1 MSCYVIFYEN
11 GAKMMR
17 PVLTAAEYRNLRNS
31 NYQKRLVAGI
41 RKGDAKQKMRLLQM
55 NYSCMPGNAAAGN
68 AAAGNAAA
76 GNAAAGNAAAGNT
89 AAGNAAAGNAPSGNA
104 TTPSLQKAPLKG
116 CKSPSMSV
124 GMDVDFD
131 PSAPDYEEMMEKAPE
146 MVLSKKDEL
155 GLLMLERSARKG
167 YHLVFRRHF
176 MDGLAEGKIL
186 ENQEINLKWASE
198 LLGVKFDEAAKD
210 ITRVFF
216 STTASE
222 EDLLFLDD
230 ALFEQT
236 APNIENLA
244 ASGSSTNGSS
254 TNGSSTNGSSTNGSS
269 TNGSS
274 ANGSSTNGSSTS
286 GSSTNGSSTNGSS
299 TNGSSA
305 SRSSTNGSSTNGS
318 SASGSSTSGS
328 STSGSSTSGSPA
340 SGSSASGSSTSGSS
354 ASGSSASG
362 SSTNGSST
370 NGSSTNGSSAS
381 GSSANGSST
390 NGSSTS
396 GSSTNGSSASGSSTS
411 GSSTS
416 GSSTNGSSA
425 SGSSTSG
432 SSTSGSSASGSSTN
446 GSSASGSSTSGST
459 TNGSAANG
467 SSTSRSAAGKE
478 NPSNSAEAS
487 QKSADAQQ
495 ASNAQNPADAQQA
508 SNTQQA
514 SNAQNPANA
523 SNISPLYNG
532 IPYSEIISK
541 YWELYNFGKLPTMGD
556 RNVKTFELAVTLR
569 AICNYS
575 LPQLEAVIPRY
586 DNFPEQ
592 EWRTTLES
600 ALKEPRKGM
609 PYRLRQ
615 VLLAIQSDS
624 KIAATGGSRDVPPA
638 MPQKLPKLLK
648 LLSSKVPQ
656 MYKPAVCEAIFPA
669 LAIHLHGVKFR
680 YWDNVDHEPTFMNV
694 LIAPMSVGKG
704 AIKKPIDFI
713 LADIKEADKP
723 NRLRE
728 AEWKRKNPSGKTK
741 AKDPRPNDICIQI
754 LIDNLTDAVF
764 NQRVVDAHENGHR
777 FVYTRVDEVEQLKK
791 VTSRGTV
798 DEVSILIRKA
808 FDNAEHGQERV
819 GADSI
824 TGIAPLRWNFNAS
837 TTIPNAHRFFLK
849 SVNDGT
855 LSRLNLSTI
864 IKPRLED
871 AQENNQASSQQC
883 PDDSLPI
890 FGIYDDKFAQDL
902 KPYLDRLSSASG
914 LIECPQALKLAK
926 ELTRENDKRASLY
939 ESEAYRILSY
949 RANVIAYLKAMVLYV
964 AQGYHWSEDIAEYV
978 RWSEQM
984 DLWCKMRFFG
994 TQLEEEILQEVKQ
1007 INASPQNLLS
1017 TLPDEFTYEQF
1028 LRHRQQQGKCGDGK
1042 NTLRTWKHRGYVVY
1056 DEITKTWH
1064 KK

>member
-55 NYSCMPGNAAAGN
+55 NYSCMPSNAAAGNAAAGN

-89 AAGNAAAGNAPSGNA
+89 AAGNAPTGNA

-236 APNIENLA
+236 APNVENLA
-244 ASGSSTNGSS
+244 ASGN
-254 TNGSSTNGSSTNGSS
+254 
-269 TNGSS
+269 
-274 ANGSSTNGSSTS
+274 
-286 GSSTNGSSTNGSS
+286 
-299 TNGSSA
+299 
-305 SRSSTNGSSTNGS
+305 
-318 SASGSSTSGS
+318 
-328 STSGSSTSGSPA
+328 
-340 SGSSASGSSTSGSS
+340 
-354 ASGSSASG
+354 SASG
-362 SSTNGSST
+362 SSTNGS
-370 NGSSTNGSSAS
+370 A
-381 GSSANGSST
+381 
-390 NGSSTS
+390 
-396 GSSTNGSSASGSSTS
+396 ASGSSTS
-411 GSSTS
+411 RST
-416 GSSTNGSSA
+416 
-425 SGSSTSG
+425 
-432 SSTSGSSASGSSTN
+432 
-446 GSSASGSSTSGST
+446 
-459 TNGSAANG
+459 
-467 SSTSRSAAGKE
+467 AGKE

-495 ASNAQNPADAQQA
+495 ASNAQNPANAQQASTQQASNAQNPANAQQASTQQASNAQNPADAQQA

-514 SNAQNPANA
+514 SNAQNPADA
-523 SNISPLYNG
+523 SNISSLYNG

-764 NQRVVDAHENGHR
+764 NQRVVDAHENGQR

-871 AQENNQASSQQC
+871 AQENNQASSQQS

-949 RANVIAYLKAMVLYV
+949 RANVIAYLKAIVLYV

>member
-55 NYSCMPGNAAAGN
+55 NYSCMPSNAAT
-68 AAAGNAAA
+68 GNAAA

-89 AAGNAAAGNAPSGNA
+89 AAGNAAAGNAPTGNA

-131 PSAPDYEEMMEKAPE
+131 PSAPDYEKMMEKAPE

-244 ASGSSTNGSS
+244 ASGN
-254 TNGSSTNGSSTNGSS
+254 
-269 TNGSS
+269 
-274 ANGSSTNGSSTS
+274 
-286 GSSTNGSSTNGSS
+286 
-299 TNGSSA
+299 
-305 SRSSTNGSSTNGS
+305 
-318 SASGSSTSGS
+318 
-328 STSGSSTSGSPA
+328 
-340 SGSSASGSSTSGSS
+340 
-354 ASGSSASG
+354 SASG
-362 SSTNGSST
+362 SSTNGS
-370 NGSSTNGSSAS
+370 A
-381 GSSANGSST
+381 A
-390 NGSSTS
+390 
-396 GSSTNGSSASGSSTS
+396 
-411 GSSTS
+411 
-416 GSSTNGSSA
+416 
-425 SGSSTSG
+425 
-432 SSTSGSSASGSSTN
+432 
-446 GSSASGSSTSGST
+446 
-459 TNGSAANG
+459 NGSAANG
-467 SSTSRSAAGKE
+467 SSTSGSAAGKE

-495 ASNAQNPADAQQA
+495 ASNAQNPANAQQASNAQNPADAQQA

-514 SNAQNPANA
+514 SNAQNPADA

-669 LAIHLHGVKFR
+669 LAIHLHRVKFR

-871 AQENNQASSQQC
+871 AQENNQASSQQS

>member
-55 NYSCMPGNAAAGN
+55 NYSCMPSNAAAGN

-76 GNAAAGNAAAGNT
+76 GNAAASNAAS
-89 AAGNAAAGNAPSGNA
+89 NAATGNA

-131 PSAPDYEEMMEKAPE
+131 PSAPDYEKMMEKAPE

-244 ASGSSTNGSS
+244 ASRSSTS
-254 TNGSSTNGSSTNGSS
+254 
-269 TNGSS
+269 
-274 ANGSSTNGSSTS
+274 GSSTNGSSTS
-286 GSSTNGSSTNGSS
+286 GSSTNG
-299 TNGSSA
+299 
-305 SRSSTNGSSTNGS
+305 
-318 SASGSSTSGS
+318 
-328 STSGSSTSGSPA
+328 
-340 SGSSASGSSTSGSS
+340 
-354 ASGSSASG
+354 
-362 SSTNGSST
+362 
-370 NGSSTNGSSAS
+370 
-381 GSSANGSST
+381 
-390 NGSSTS
+390 
-396 GSSTNGSSASGSSTS
+396 
-411 GSSTS
+411 
-416 GSSTNGSSA
+416 
-425 SGSSTSG
+425 
-432 SSTSGSSASGSSTN
+432 
-446 GSSASGSSTSGST
+446 
-459 TNGSAANG
+459 
-467 SSTSRSAAGKE
+467 SAAGKE

-487 QKSADAQQ
+487 QKSA
-495 ASNAQNPADAQQA
+495 NAQQA

-764 NQRVVDAHENGHR
+764 NQRVVDAHENGQR

-871 AQENNQASSQQC
+871 AQENNQASSQQS

>member
-1 MSCYVIFYEN
+1 
-11 GAKMMR
+11 MMR

-55 NYSCMPGNAAAGN
+55 NYSCMPGNAATGNTAAGN
-68 AAAGNAAA
+68 TAAGNAAA
-76 GNAAAGNAAAGNT
+76 GNAAAGNAAT
-89 AAGNAAAGNAPSGNA
+89 GNAAAGNAAAGNA

-236 APNIENLA
+236 APNVENLA
-244 ASGSSTNGSS
+244 G
-254 TNGSSTNGSSTNGSS
+254 
-269 TNGSS
+269 
-274 ANGSSTNGSSTS
+274 
-286 GSSTNGSSTNGSS
+286 
-299 TNGSSA
+299 
-305 SRSSTNGSSTNGS
+305 
-318 SASGSSTSGS
+318 SGSSTSGS
-328 STSGSSTSGSPA
+328 STSGSSTSGS
-340 SGSSASGSSTSGSS
+340 
-354 ASGSSASG
+354 
-362 SSTNGSST
+362 STNGSAAS
-370 NGSSTNGSSAS
+370 GSSTNGSSAS
-381 GSSANGSST
+381 GSST
-390 NGSSTS
+390 NGSVTS
-396 GSSTNGSSASGSSTS
+396 GSSTNGSSASGSSTN
-411 GSSTS
+411 GSAANGSATS
-416 GSSTNGSSA
+416 GSSTNGSA
-425 SGSSTSG
+425 TSG
-432 SSTSGSSASGSSTN
+432 SS
-446 GSSASGSSTSGST
+446 
-459 TNGSAANG
+459 
-467 SSTSRSAAGKE
+467 AGKE
-478 NPSNSAEAS
+478 NPSNSAEAP
-487 QKSADAQQ
+487 QKSADVQQASTQQ

-508 SNTQQA
+508 SNTQQTSNTQQA
-514 SNAQNPANA
+514 SNAQNPADA

-764 NQRVVDAHENGHR
+764 NQRVVDAHENGQR

-871 AQENNQASSQQC
+871 AQENSQASSQQS

>member
-55 NYSCMPGNAAAGN
+55 NYSCMPSNAAAGN
-68 AAAGNAAA
+68 TAAGNAAA

-89 AAGNAAAGNAPSGNA
+89 AAGKAPTGNA

-131 PSAPDYEEMMEKAPE
+131 PSAPDYEKMMEKAPE

-236 APNIENLA
+236 APNVDNLA
-244 ASGSSTNGSS
+244 ASGNSASGSSTSGSSTSGNSASGSSTNGSS
-254 TNGSSTNGSSTNGSS
+254 TNGSA
-269 TNGSS
+269 
-274 ANGSSTNGSSTS
+274 ANGSSTNGS
-286 GSSTNGSSTNGSS
+286 
-299 TNGSSA
+299 A
-305 SRSSTNGSSTNGS
+305 ANGSSTNGS

-328 STSGSSTSGSPA
+328 ST
-340 SGSSASGSSTSGSS
+340 
-354 ASGSSASG
+354 
-362 SSTNGSST
+362 NGSST
-370 NGSSTNGSSAS
+370 NGSA
-381 GSSANGSST
+381 ANGSS
-390 NGSSTS
+390 
-396 GSSTNGSSASGSSTS
+396 
-411 GSSTS
+411 
-416 GSSTNGSSA
+416 
-425 SGSSTSG
+425 
-432 SSTSGSSASGSSTN
+432 
-446 GSSASGSSTSGST
+446 

-467 SSTSRSAAGKE
+467 SSTSRSTAGKE

-508 SNTQQA
+508 SNTHQA
-514 SNAQNPANA
+514 SNAQNPADA

-764 NQRVVDAHENGHR
+764 NQRVVDAHENGQR

-871 AQENNQASSQQC
+871 AQENNQASSQQS

>member
-76 GNAAAGNAAAGNT
+76 GNAAAGNTAAGNAAAGNAAAGNTAAGNT

-244 ASGSSTNGSS
+244 ASGSST
-254 TNGSSTNGSSTNGSS
+254 
-269 TNGSS
+269 
-274 ANGSSTNGSSTS
+274 S
-286 GSSTNGSSTNGSS
+286 GSSTNGS
-299 TNGSSA
+299 
-305 SRSSTNGSSTNGS
+305 
-318 SASGSSTSGS
+318 
-328 STSGSSTSGSPA
+328 
-340 SGSSASGSSTSGSS
+340 
-354 ASGSSASG
+354 
-362 SSTNGSST
+362 
-370 NGSSTNGSSAS
+370 
-381 GSSANGSST
+381 
-390 NGSSTS
+390 
-396 GSSTNGSSASGSSTS
+396 
-411 GSSTS
+411 
-416 GSSTNGSSA
+416 
-425 SGSSTSG
+425 
-432 SSTSGSSASGSSTN
+432 
-446 GSSASGSSTSGST
+446 
-459 TNGSAANG
+459 AAG
-467 SSTSRSAAGKE
+467 GSAAGKE

-495 ASNAQNPADAQQA
+495 ASNAQNPAD
-508 SNTQQA
+508 
-514 SNAQNPANA
+514 A

-764 NQRVVDAHENGHR
+764 NQRVVDAHENGQR

-871 AQENNQASSQQC
+871 AQENSQASSQQS

>member
-55 NYSCMPGNAAAGN
+55 NYSCMPGNAATGNAATGN

-76 GNAAAGNAAAGNT
+76 GNAAAGNAAT
-89 AAGNAAAGNAPSGNA
+89 GNA

-244 ASGSSTNGSS
+244 G
-254 TNGSSTNGSSTNGSS
+254 
-269 TNGSS
+269 
-274 ANGSSTNGSSTS
+274 
-286 GSSTNGSSTNGSS
+286 
-299 TNGSSA
+299 
-305 SRSSTNGSSTNGS
+305 
-318 SASGSSTSGS
+318 
-328 STSGSSTSGSPA
+328 
-340 SGSSASGSSTSGSS
+340 
-354 ASGSSASG
+354 
-362 SSTNGSST
+362 
-370 NGSSTNGSSAS
+370 
-381 GSSANGSST
+381 
-390 NGSSTS
+390 
-396 GSSTNGSSASGSSTS
+396 SGSSTS

-416 GSSTNGSSA
+416 GSSTNGSAA
-425 SGSSTSG
+425 SGSAAN
-432 SSTSGSSASGSSTN
+432 GSSASGSSTN
-446 GSSASGSSTSGST
+446 GSV
-459 TNGSAANG
+459 TNG
-467 SSTSRSAAGKE
+467 SAAGKE

-495 ASNAQNPADAQQA
+495 ASTQQASNAQNPADAQQT

-523 SNISPLYNG
+523 SNISSLYNG

-764 NQRVVDAHENGHR
+764 NQRVVDAHENGQR

-871 AQENNQASSQQC
+871 AQENSQASNQQS

>member
-1 MSCYVIFYEN
+1 
-11 GAKMMR
+11 MMR

-55 NYSCMPGNAAAGN
+55 NYSCVPGNAAGNAVANVAGNVPGN
-68 AAAGNAAA
+68 AA
-76 GNAAAGNAAAGNT
+76 
-89 AAGNAAAGNAPSGNA
+89 GNA

-146 MVLSKKDEL
+146 MVLSKKEEL

-230 ALFEQT
+230 ALFEQSV
-236 APNIENLA
+236 PDIEKLA
-244 ASGSSTNGSS
+244 GNGSAA
-254 TNGSSTNGSSTNGSS
+254 NGSATSE
-269 TNGSS
+269 SS
-274 ANGSSTNGSSTS
+274 ANGSATS
-286 GSSTNGSSTNGSS
+286 
-299 TNGSSA
+299 
-305 SRSSTNGSSTNGS
+305 
-318 SASGSSTSGS
+318 
-328 STSGSSTSGSPA
+328 
-340 SGSSASGSSTSGSS
+340 
-354 ASGSSASG
+354 
-362 SSTNGSST
+362 GSST

-381 GSSANGSST
+381 GSSAS
-390 NGSSTS
+390 
-396 GSSTNGSSASGSSTS
+396 NGSSAG
-411 GSSTS
+411 
-416 GSSTNGSSA
+416 
-425 SGSSTSG
+425 
-432 SSTSGSSASGSSTN
+432 
-446 GSSASGSSTSGST
+446 
-459 TNGSAANG
+459 AN
-467 SSTSRSAAGKE
+467 
-478 NPSNSAEAS
+478 NPSNSADAS
-487 QKSADAQQ
+487 QDS
-495 ASNAQNPADAQQA
+495 SN
-508 SNTQQA
+508 S
-514 SNAQNPANA
+514 QNPANPQNPA
-523 SNISPLYNG
+523 NSQNPANPSPISPLYNG

-764 NQRVVDAHENGHR
+764 NQRVVDAHENGQR

-864 IKPRLED
+864 IKPRFEEAQED
-871 AQENNQASSQQC
+871 AQANTQQN
-883 PDDSLPI
+883 PEDSLPI

-926 ELTRENDKRASLY
+926 ELTRENDKRATLY

-964 AQGYHWSEDIAEYV
+964 AQGYHWSEDIADYV

-994 TQLEEEILQEVKQ
+994 TQLEEEIQQEVKQ

-1056 DEITKTWH
+1056 DEITRTWR

>member
-1 MSCYVIFYEN
+1 
-11 GAKMMR
+11 MMR

-55 NYSCMPGNAAAGN
+55 NYSCMPS
-68 AAAGNAAA
+68 
-76 GNAAAGNAAAGNT
+76 NAAAGNAAAGNT
-89 AAGNAAAGNAPSGNA
+89 AAGNAAAGNAAAGNAPTGNA

-131 PSAPDYEEMMEKAPE
+131 PSAPDYEKMMEKAPE

-244 ASGSSTNGSS
+244 ASRSSTNGNSASGNSTNGSS
-254 TNGSSTNGSSTNGSS
+254 TNGSSTNGS
-269 TNGSS
+269 
-274 ANGSSTNGSSTS
+274 A
-286 GSSTNGSSTNGSS
+286 
-299 TNGSSA
+299 
-305 SRSSTNGSSTNGS
+305 
-318 SASGSSTSGS
+318 
-328 STSGSSTSGSPA
+328 
-340 SGSSASGSSTSGSS
+340 
-354 ASGSSASG
+354 
-362 SSTNGSST
+362 
-370 NGSSTNGSSAS
+370 
-381 GSSANGSST
+381 
-390 NGSSTS
+390 
-396 GSSTNGSSASGSSTS
+396 
-411 GSSTS
+411 
-416 GSSTNGSSA
+416 
-425 SGSSTSG
+425 
-432 SSTSGSSASGSSTN
+432 ASGSSTN
-446 GSSASGSSTSGST
+446 GSSASGSSTSGSAAS
-459 TNGSAANG
+459 GSAANG
-467 SSTSRSAAGKE
+467 SSTSRSTAGKE

-495 ASNAQNPADAQQA
+495 ASNAQNPADAQQT

-764 NQRVVDAHENGHR
+764 NQRVVDAHENGQR

-871 AQENNQASSQQC
+871 AQENSQASSQQC

>member
-1 MSCYVIFYEN
+1 
-11 GAKMMR
+11 MMR

-55 NYSCMPGNAAAGN
+55 NYSCMPSNAAAGN

-76 GNAAAGNAAAGNT
+76 GNAAAGNAAAGN
-89 AAGNAAAGNAPSGNA
+89 APTGNA

-146 MVLSKKDEL
+146 MVLSKKEEL

-244 ASGSSTNGSS
+244 ASGSSTNGSAAS
-254 TNGSSTNGSSTNGSS
+254 GS
-269 TNGSS
+269 
-274 ANGSSTNGSSTS
+274 ATS
-286 GSSTNGSSTNGSS
+286 GS
-299 TNGSSA
+299 A
-305 SRSSTNGSSTNGS
+305 
-318 SASGSSTSGS
+318 
-328 STSGSSTSGSPA
+328 
-340 SGSSASGSSTSGSS
+340 
-354 ASGSSASG
+354 
-362 SSTNGSST
+362 
-370 NGSSTNGSSAS
+370 
-381 GSSANGSST
+381 
-390 NGSSTS
+390 
-396 GSSTNGSSASGSSTS
+396 
-411 GSSTS
+411 
-416 GSSTNGSSA
+416 A

-432 SSTSGSSASGSSTN
+432 SSTSGSSASGSS
-446 GSSASGSSTSGST
+446 ASG
-459 TNGSAANG
+459 
-467 SSTSRSAAGKE
+467 SAAGKE

-487 QKSADAQQ
+487 QKSADA
-495 ASNAQNPADAQQA
+495 
-508 SNTQQA
+508 QQA

-764 NQRVVDAHENGHR
+764 NQRVVDAHENGQR

-871 AQENNQASSQQC
+871 AQENSQASSQQS

>member
-55 NYSCMPGNAAAGN
+55 NYSCMPGN
-68 AAAGNAAA
+68 
-76 GNAAAGNAAAGNT
+76 T
-89 AAGNAAAGNAPSGNA
+89 AAGNAAAGNAPTGNA

-244 ASGSSTNGSS
+244 ASGN
-254 TNGSSTNGSSTNGSS
+254 
-269 TNGSS
+269 S
-274 ANGSSTNGSSTS
+274 AS
-286 GSSTNGSSTNGSS
+286 GSAASGS
-299 TNGSSA
+299 A
-305 SRSSTNGSSTNGS
+305 
-318 SASGSSTSGS
+318 ASGSSTSGS
-328 STSGSSTSGSPA
+328 STSGSATSGSA
-340 SGSSASGSSTSGSS
+340 ASGSS

-362 SSTNGSST
+362 SA
-370 NGSSTNGSSAS
+370 AS
-381 GSSANGSST
+381 GSA
-390 NGSSTS
+390 TS
-396 GSSTNGSSASGSSTS
+396 GSATSGSATSGSATSGSATSGSSTS

-416 GSSTNGSSA
+416 GSA
-425 SGSSTSG
+425 TSG
-432 SSTSGSSASGSSTN
+432 SSTSGSATS
-446 GSSASGSSTSGST
+446 GSSASG
-459 TNGSAANG
+459 
-467 SSTSRSAAGKE
+467 SAAGKE

-495 ASNAQNPADAQQA
+495 ASNAQNPAD
-508 SNTQQA
+508 
-514 SNAQNPANA
+514 A

-764 NQRVVDAHENGHR
+764 NQRVVDAHENGQR

-871 AQENNQASSQQC
+871 AQENSQASSQQS

>member
-1 MSCYVIFYEN
+1 M
-11 GAKMMR
+11 
-17 PVLTAAEYRNLRNS
+17 LRI
-31 NYQKRLVAGI
+31 Q
-41 RKGDAKQKMRLLQM
+41 
-55 NYSCMPGNAAAGN
+55 P
-68 AAAGNAAA
+68 
-76 GNAAAGNAAAGNT
+76 
-89 AAGNAAAGNAPSGNA
+89 
-104 TTPSLQKAPLKG
+104 
-116 CKSPSMSV
+116 
-124 GMDVDFD
+124 
-131 PSAPDYEEMMEKAPE
+131 
-146 MVLSKKDEL
+146 
-155 GLLMLERSARKG
+155 MLP
-167 YHLVFRRHF
+167 
-176 MDGLAEGKIL
+176 
-186 ENQEINLKWASE
+186 
-198 LLGVKFDEAAKD
+198 
-210 ITRVFF
+210 T
-216 STTASE
+216 
-222 EDLLFLDD
+222 FL
-230 ALFEQT
+230 
-236 APNIENLA
+236 
-244 ASGSSTNGSS
+244 
-254 TNGSSTNGSSTNGSS
+254 
-269 TNGSS
+269 
-274 ANGSSTNGSSTS
+274 
-286 GSSTNGSSTNGSS
+286 
-299 TNGSSA
+299 
-305 SRSSTNGSSTNGS
+305 
-318 SASGSSTSGS
+318 
-328 STSGSSTSGSPA
+328 
-340 SGSSASGSSTSGSS
+340 
-354 ASGSSASG
+354 
-362 SSTNGSST
+362 
-370 NGSSTNGSSAS
+370 
-381 GSSANGSST
+381 
-390 NGSSTS
+390 
-396 GSSTNGSSASGSSTS
+396 
-411 GSSTS
+411 
-416 GSSTNGSSA
+416 
-425 SGSSTSG
+425 
-432 SSTSGSSASGSSTN
+432 
-446 GSSASGSSTSGST
+446 
-459 TNGSAANG
+459 
-467 SSTSRSAAGKE
+467 
-478 NPSNSAEAS
+478 
-487 QKSADAQQ
+487 
-495 ASNAQNPADAQQA
+495 
-508 SNTQQA
+508 
-514 SNAQNPANA
+514 
-523 SNISPLYNG
+523 PLYNG

-871 AQENNQASSQQC
+871 AQENNQASSQQS

>member
-55 NYSCMPGNAAAGN
+55 NYSCMPSNAAAGN
-68 AAAGNAAA
+68 AAASN
-76 GNAAAGNAAAGNT
+76 
-89 AAGNAAAGNAPSGNA
+89 AAGNAPTGNA

-131 PSAPDYEEMMEKAPE
+131 PSAPDYEKMMEKAPE

-254 TNGSSTNGSSTNGSS
+254 T
-269 TNGSS
+269 
-274 ANGSSTNGSSTS
+274 S
-286 GSSTNGSSTNGSS
+286 GS
-299 TNGSSA
+299 A
-305 SRSSTNGSSTNGS
+305 
-318 SASGSSTSGS
+318 ASGSA
-328 STSGSSTSGSPA
+328 A
-340 SGSSASGSSTSGSS
+340 SGN
-354 ASGSSASG
+354 SASG
-362 SSTNGSST
+362 SSTNGS
-370 NGSSTNGSSAS
+370 A
-381 GSSANGSST
+381 
-390 NGSSTS
+390 
-396 GSSTNGSSASGSSTS
+396 
-411 GSSTS
+411 
-416 GSSTNGSSA
+416 
-425 SGSSTSG
+425 
-432 SSTSGSSASGSSTN
+432 ASGSSTN
-446 GSSASGSSTSGST
+446 GSAAS
-459 TNGSAANG
+459 G

-495 ASNAQNPADAQQA
+495 ASNAQNPANAQQASTQQASNAQNLADAQQA

-514 SNAQNPANA
+514 SNAQNPADA

-764 NQRVVDAHENGHR
+764 NQRVVDAHENGQR

-864 IKPRLED
+864 IKPRFED
-871 AQENNQASSQQC
+871 AQENSQASSQQS

>member
-1 MSCYVIFYEN
+1 
-11 GAKMMR
+11 MMR

-31 NYQKRLVAGI
+31 NYQKRLVTGI

-55 NYSCMPGNAAAGN
+55 NYSCMPSNAAAGNAAAGNTAAGNAAAGN
-68 AAAGNAAA
+68 AAAGNAAAGNAAAGNAAASNAAA

-89 AAGNAAAGNAPSGNA
+89 AAGNAAAGNAATGNV

-131 PSAPDYEEMMEKAPE
+131 PSASDYEEMMEKAPE

-244 ASGSSTNGSS
+244 ASGNST
-254 TNGSSTNGSSTNGSS
+254 
-269 TNGSS
+269 
-274 ANGSSTNGSSTS
+274 
-286 GSSTNGSSTNGSS
+286 
-299 TNGSSA
+299 
-305 SRSSTNGSSTNGS
+305 
-318 SASGSSTSGS
+318 
-328 STSGSSTSGSPA
+328 
-340 SGSSASGSSTSGSS
+340 
-354 ASGSSASG
+354 
-362 SSTNGSST
+362 
-370 NGSSTNGSSAS
+370 
-381 GSSANGSST
+381 
-390 NGSSTS
+390 
-396 GSSTNGSSASGSSTS
+396 
-411 GSSTS
+411 
-416 GSSTNGSSA
+416 
-425 SGSSTSG
+425 
-432 SSTSGSSASGSSTN
+432 
-446 GSSASGSSTSGST
+446 
-459 TNGSAANG
+459 
-467 SSTSRSAAGKE
+467 
-478 NPSNSAEAS
+478 
-487 QKSADAQQ
+487 
-495 ASNAQNPADAQQA
+495 
-508 SNTQQA
+508 
-514 SNAQNPANA
+514 
-523 SNISPLYNG
+523 
-532 IPYSEIISK
+532 
-541 YWELYNFGKLPTMGD
+541 
-556 RNVKTFELAVTLR
+556 
-569 AICNYS
+569 
-575 LPQLEAVIPRY
+575 
-586 DNFPEQ
+586 
-592 EWRTTLES
+592 
-600 ALKEPRKGM
+600 
-609 PYRLRQ
+609 
-615 VLLAIQSDS
+615 
-624 KIAATGGSRDVPPA
+624 
-638 MPQKLPKLLK
+638 
-648 LLSSKVPQ
+648 
-656 MYKPAVCEAIFPA
+656 
-669 LAIHLHGVKFR
+669 
-680 YWDNVDHEPTFMNV
+680 
-694 LIAPMSVGKG
+694 
-704 AIKKPIDFI
+704 
-713 LADIKEADKP
+713 
-723 NRLRE
+723 
-728 AEWKRKNPSGKTK
+728 
-741 AKDPRPNDICIQI
+741 
-754 LIDNLTDAVF
+754 
-764 NQRVVDAHENGHR
+764 
-777 FVYTRVDEVEQLKK
+777 

-871 AQENNQASSQQC
+871 AQENSQASSQQS

>member
-1 MSCYVIFYEN
+1 
-11 GAKMMR
+11 MMR

-76 GNAAAGNAAAGNT
+76 SNAAGNAAA
-89 AAGNAAAGNAPSGNA
+89 GNA

-244 ASGSSTNGSS
+244 ASGSS
-254 TNGSSTNGSSTNGSS
+254 
-269 TNGSS
+269 
-274 ANGSSTNGSSTS
+274 
-286 GSSTNGSSTNGSS
+286 
-299 TNGSSA
+299 
-305 SRSSTNGSSTNGS
+305 
-318 SASGSSTSGS
+318 
-328 STSGSSTSGSPA
+328 
-340 SGSSASGSSTSGSS
+340 
-354 ASGSSASG
+354 
-362 SSTNGSST
+362 
-370 NGSSTNGSSAS
+370 
-381 GSSANGSST
+381 
-390 NGSSTS
+390 
-396 GSSTNGSSASGSSTS
+396 
-411 GSSTS
+411 
-416 GSSTNGSSA
+416 
-425 SGSSTSG
+425 
-432 SSTSGSSASGSSTN
+432 ASGSSTN
-446 GSSASGSSTSGST
+446 GSSASGSSTNGSAASGSST
-459 TNGSAANG
+459 NGSSTNGSAASG
-467 SSTSRSAAGKE
+467 SAAGKE
-478 NPSNSAEAS
+478 NPSNSAKAS
-487 QKSADAQQ
+487 QKSANAQQASNTQQ

-514 SNAQNPANA
+514 SNAQNPADD

-764 NQRVVDAHENGHR
+764 NQRVVDAHENGQR

-871 AQENNQASSQQC
+871 AQENNQASSQQS

>member
-55 NYSCMPGNAAAGN
+55 NYSCM
-68 AAAGNAAA
+68 
-76 GNAAAGNAAAGNT
+76 
-89 AAGNAAAGNAPSGNA
+89 A
-104 TTPSLQKAPLKG
+104 TPPSLQKAPLKG

-244 ASGSSTNGSS
+244 GSG
-254 TNGSSTNGSSTNGSS
+254 
-269 TNGSS
+269 
-274 ANGSSTNGSSTS
+274 
-286 GSSTNGSSTNGSS
+286 
-299 TNGSSA
+299 
-305 SRSSTNGSSTNGS
+305 SSTNGSSTNGS
-318 SASGSSTSGS
+318 SASGSS
-328 STSGSSTSGSPA
+328 
-340 SGSSASGSSTSGSS
+340 ASGSSTNGSS

-370 NGSSTNGSSAS
+370 NGSSASGNSAS
-381 GSSANGSST
+381 GSS
-390 NGSSTS
+390 
-396 GSSTNGSSASGSSTS
+396 
-411 GSSTS
+411 
-416 GSSTNGSSA
+416 
-425 SGSSTSG
+425 
-432 SSTSGSSASGSSTN
+432 
-446 GSSASGSSTSGST
+446 

-467 SSTSRSAAGKE
+467 SSTSRSTAGKE

-487 QKSADAQQ
+487 QKSADAQQASNAQNPANAQQASTQQ

-871 AQENNQASSQQC
+871 AQENNQASSQQS

>member
-55 NYSCMPGNAAAGN
+55 NYSCMPSNAAAGN
-68 AAAGNAAA
+68 AAA
-76 GNAAAGNAAAGNT
+76 
-89 AAGNAAAGNAPSGNA
+89 GNA

-131 PSAPDYEEMMEKAPE
+131 PSAPDYEKMMEKAPE

-244 ASGSSTNGSS
+244 GSESSTSGSSTNGSS
-254 TNGSSTNGSSTNGSS
+254 TNGSSTNGSSTNGSA
-269 TNGSS
+269 
-274 ANGSSTNGSSTS
+274 AN
-286 GSSTNGSSTNGSS
+286 
-299 TNGSSA
+299 
-305 SRSSTNGSSTNGS
+305 
-318 SASGSSTSGS
+318 
-328 STSGSSTSGSPA
+328 
-340 SGSSASGSSTSGSS
+340 GSSTSGSS
-354 ASGSSASG
+354 ASR
-362 SSTNGSST
+362 
-370 NGSSTNGSSAS
+370 
-381 GSSANGSST
+381 
-390 NGSSTS
+390 
-396 GSSTNGSSASGSSTS
+396 
-411 GSSTS
+411 
-416 GSSTNGSSA
+416 
-425 SGSSTSG
+425 
-432 SSTSGSSASGSSTN
+432 
-446 GSSASGSSTSGST
+446 
-459 TNGSAANG
+459 
-467 SSTSRSAAGKE
+467 SSTSRSTAGKE

-495 ASNAQNPADAQQA
+495 ASNAQNPANAQQASTQQASNAQNPADAQQA

-514 SNAQNPANA
+514 SNAQNPADA

-764 NQRVVDAHENGHR
+764 NQRVVDAHENGQR

-871 AQENNQASSQQC
+871 AQENNQASSQQS

>member
-55 NYSCMPGNAAAGN
+55 NYSCMPSNAAAGN
-68 AAAGNAAA
+68 AP
-76 GNAAAGNAAAGNT
+76 T
-89 AAGNAAAGNAPSGNA
+89 GNAAAGNAPTGNA

-244 ASGSSTNGSS
+244 ASGN
-254 TNGSSTNGSSTNGSS
+254 
-269 TNGSS
+269 
-274 ANGSSTNGSSTS
+274 
-286 GSSTNGSSTNGSS
+286 
-299 TNGSSA
+299 
-305 SRSSTNGSSTNGS
+305 
-318 SASGSSTSGS
+318 
-328 STSGSSTSGSPA
+328 
-340 SGSSASGSSTSGSS
+340 
-354 ASGSSASG
+354 SASG
-362 SSTNGSST
+362 SSTNG
-370 NGSSTNGSSAS
+370 
-381 GSSANGSST
+381 
-390 NGSSTS
+390 
-396 GSSTNGSSASGSSTS
+396 
-411 GSSTS
+411 
-416 GSSTNGSSA
+416 
-425 SGSSTSG
+425 
-432 SSTSGSSASGSSTN
+432 
-446 GSSASGSSTSGST
+446 
-459 TNGSAANG
+459 
-467 SSTSRSAAGKE
+467 SAAGKE

-487 QKSADAQQ
+487 QKSA
-495 ASNAQNPADAQQA
+495 NAQQA

-514 SNAQNPANA
+514 SNAQNPADD

-764 NQRVVDAHENGHR
+764 NQRVVDAHENGQR

-871 AQENNQASSQQC
+871 AQENSQASSQQS

>member
-55 NYSCMPGNAAAGN
+55 NYSCM
-68 AAAGNAAA
+68 
-76 GNAAAGNAAAGNT
+76 
-89 AAGNAAAGNAPSGNA
+89 A
-104 TTPSLQKAPLKG
+104 TPPSLQKAPLKG

-244 ASGSSTNGSS
+244 GSGSSTNGSS

-269 TNGSS
+269 TNGS
-274 ANGSSTNGSSTS
+274 
-286 GSSTNGSSTNGSS
+286 
-299 TNGSSA
+299 
-305 SRSSTNGSSTNGS
+305 
-318 SASGSSTSGS
+318 
-328 STSGSSTSGSPA
+328 
-340 SGSSASGSSTSGSS
+340 
-354 ASGSSASG
+354 
-362 SSTNGSST
+362 
-370 NGSSTNGSSAS
+370 
-381 GSSANGSST
+381 
-390 NGSSTS
+390 
-396 GSSTNGSSASGSSTS
+396 
-411 GSSTS
+411 
-416 GSSTNGSSA
+416 
-425 SGSSTSG
+425 
-432 SSTSGSSASGSSTN
+432 
-446 GSSASGSSTSGST
+446 T
-459 TNGSAANG
+459 T
-467 SSTSRSAAGKE
+467 GKE

-495 ASNAQNPADAQQA
+495 AP
-508 SNTQQA
+508 
-514 SNAQNPANA
+514 NAQNPANA
-523 SNISPLYNG
+523 SNISSLYNG

-871 AQENNQASSQQC
+871 AQENSQASSQQS

>member
-55 NYSCMPGNAAAGN
+55 NYSCMPSNAAAGN
-68 AAAGNAAA
+68 AAASN
-76 GNAAAGNAAAGNT
+76 
-89 AAGNAAAGNAPSGNA
+89 AAGNAPTGNA

-131 PSAPDYEEMMEKAPE
+131 PSAPDYEKMMEKAPE

-244 ASGSSTNGSS
+244 ASGSSTNGS
-254 TNGSSTNGSSTNGSS
+254 
-269 TNGSS
+269 
-274 ANGSSTNGSSTS
+274 A
-286 GSSTNGSSTNGSS
+286 
-299 TNGSSA
+299 
-305 SRSSTNGSSTNGS
+305 
-318 SASGSSTSGS
+318 
-328 STSGSSTSGSPA
+328 
-340 SGSSASGSSTSGSS
+340 
-354 ASGSSASG
+354 
-362 SSTNGSST
+362 
-370 NGSSTNGSSAS
+370 
-381 GSSANGSST
+381 T

-396 GSSTNGSSASGSSTS
+396 GSSTNGSSASGSS
-411 GSSTS
+411 
-416 GSSTNGSSA
+416 A
-425 SGSSTSG
+425 SGSS
-432 SSTSGSSASGSSTN
+432 
-446 GSSASGSSTSGST
+446 
-459 TNGSAANG
+459 
-467 SSTSRSAAGKE
+467 AGKV

-487 QKSADAQQ
+487 
-495 ASNAQNPADAQQA
+495 QNPADAQQA

-523 SNISPLYNG
+523 SNISSLYNG

-764 NQRVVDAHENGHR
+764 NQRVVDAHENGKR

-871 AQENNQASSQQC
+871 AQENNQASSQQS

>member
-1 MSCYVIFYEN
+1 
-11 GAKMMR
+11 MMR

-55 NYSCMPGNAAAGN
+55 NYSCMPSNAAAGN
-68 AAAGNAAA
+68 AAA
-76 GNAAAGNAAAGNT
+76 
-89 AAGNAAAGNAPSGNA
+89 GNA

-131 PSAPDYEEMMEKAPE
+131 PSAPDYEKMMEKAPE

-244 ASGSSTNGSS
+244 ASGSST
-254 TNGSSTNGSSTNGSS
+254 
-269 TNGSS
+269 
-274 ANGSSTNGSSTS
+274 
-286 GSSTNGSSTNGSS
+286 
-299 TNGSSA
+299 
-305 SRSSTNGSSTNGS
+305 
-318 SASGSSTSGS
+318 SGSSTSGS
-328 STSGSSTSGSPA
+328 AA
-340 SGSSASGSSTSGSS
+340 SGSSASGSA
-354 ASGSSASG
+354 ASG
-362 SSTNGSST
+362 
-370 NGSSTNGSSAS
+370 
-381 GSSANGSST
+381 
-390 NGSSTS
+390 
-396 GSSTNGSSASGSSTS
+396 
-411 GSSTS
+411 
-416 GSSTNGSSA
+416 
-425 SGSSTSG
+425 
-432 SSTSGSSASGSSTN
+432 
-446 GSSASGSSTSGST
+446 
-459 TNGSAANG
+459 
-467 SSTSRSAAGKE
+467 SAAGKE

-487 QKSADAQQ
+487 QKSADAQQASTQQ

-764 NQRVVDAHENGHR
+764 NQRVVDAHENGQR

-871 AQENNQASSQQC
+871 AQENSQASSQQS

>member
-1 MSCYVIFYEN
+1 
-11 GAKMMR
+11 MMR

-76 GNAAAGNAAAGNT
+76 SNAAGNAAA
-89 AAGNAAAGNAPSGNA
+89 GNA

-244 ASGSSTNGSS
+244 ASGSS
-254 TNGSSTNGSSTNGSS
+254 
-269 TNGSS
+269 
-274 ANGSSTNGSSTS
+274 
-286 GSSTNGSSTNGSS
+286 
-299 TNGSSA
+299 
-305 SRSSTNGSSTNGS
+305 
-318 SASGSSTSGS
+318 
-328 STSGSSTSGSPA
+328 
-340 SGSSASGSSTSGSS
+340 
-354 ASGSSASG
+354 
-362 SSTNGSST
+362 
-370 NGSSTNGSSAS
+370 
-381 GSSANGSST
+381 
-390 NGSSTS
+390 
-396 GSSTNGSSASGSSTS
+396 
-411 GSSTS
+411 
-416 GSSTNGSSA
+416 
-425 SGSSTSG
+425 
-432 SSTSGSSASGSSTN
+432 ASGSSTN
-446 GSSASGSSTSGST
+446 GSSASGSSTNGSAASGSST
-459 TNGSAANG
+459 NGSSTNGSAASG
-467 SSTSRSAAGKE
+467 SAASGSAASGSAAGKE
-478 NPSNSAEAS
+478 NPSNSAKAS
-487 QKSADAQQ
+487 QKSANAQQASNTQQ

-514 SNAQNPANA
+514 SNAQNPADD

-764 NQRVVDAHENGHR
+764 NQRVVDAHENGQR

-871 AQENNQASSQQC
+871 AQENNQASSQQS

>member
-1 MSCYVIFYEN
+1 
-11 GAKMMR
+11 MMR

-55 NYSCMPGNAAAGN
+55 NYSCMPS
-68 AAAGNAAA
+68 
-76 GNAAAGNAAAGNT
+76 NAAAGNAAAGNT
-89 AAGNAAAGNAPSGNA
+89 AAGNAAAGKAPTGNA

-244 ASGSSTNGSS
+244 GSGSSTNGSS
-254 TNGSSTNGSSTNGSS
+254 TN
-269 TNGSS
+269 
-274 ANGSSTNGSSTS
+274 
-286 GSSTNGSSTNGSS
+286 
-299 TNGSSA
+299 
-305 SRSSTNGSSTNGS
+305 
-318 SASGSSTSGS
+318 
-328 STSGSSTSGSPA
+328 
-340 SGSSASGSSTSGSS
+340 
-354 ASGSSASG
+354 
-362 SSTNGSST
+362 
-370 NGSSTNGSSAS
+370 
-381 GSSANGSST
+381 
-390 NGSSTS
+390 
-396 GSSTNGSSASGSSTS
+396 
-411 GSSTS
+411 
-416 GSSTNGSSA
+416 
-425 SGSSTSG
+425 G

-446 GSSASGSSTSGST
+446 GS
-459 TNGSAANG
+459 AANG
-467 SSTSRSAAGKE
+467 SSTSRSTTGKE

-487 QKSADAQQ
+487 QKSADAH
-495 ASNAQNPADAQQA
+495 
-508 SNTQQA
+508 QA

-764 NQRVVDAHENGHR
+764 NQRVVDAHENGQR

-871 AQENNQASSQQC
+871 AQENNQASSQQS

>member
-1 MSCYVIFYEN
+1 
-11 GAKMMR
+11 MMR

-55 NYSCMPGNAAAGN
+55 NYSCMPSNAAAGN

-76 GNAAAGNAAAGNT
+76 
-89 AAGNAAAGNAPSGNA
+89 GNA

-236 APNIENLA
+236 APNVDNLA
-244 ASGSSTNGSS
+244 ASGN
-254 TNGSSTNGSSTNGSS
+254 
-269 TNGSS
+269 
-274 ANGSSTNGSSTS
+274 
-286 GSSTNGSSTNGSS
+286 
-299 TNGSSA
+299 
-305 SRSSTNGSSTNGS
+305 

-328 STSGSSTSGSPA
+328 STSGSSTSGN
-340 SGSSASGSSTSGSS
+340 SASGSSTNGSAANGSSANGSAANGSSTNGSS

-362 SSTNGSST
+362 SSTNGS
-370 NGSSTNGSSAS
+370 
-381 GSSANGSST
+381 
-390 NGSSTS
+390 
-396 GSSTNGSSASGSSTS
+396 
-411 GSSTS
+411 
-416 GSSTNGSSA
+416 
-425 SGSSTSG
+425 
-432 SSTSGSSASGSSTN
+432 
-446 GSSASGSSTSGST
+446 
-459 TNGSAANG
+459 AANG
-467 SSTSRSAAGKE
+467 SSTSRSTAGKE

-487 QKSADAQQ
+487 QKSADAQQASNAQNPANAQQASNAQNPADAQQASNTQQ

-871 AQENNQASSQQC
+871 AQENSQASSQQS

>member
-1 MSCYVIFYEN
+1 
-11 GAKMMR
+11 MMR

-55 NYSCMPGNAAAGN
+55 NYSCMPSNAATGNAAAGN
-68 AAAGNAAA
+68 AAAS
-76 GNAAAGNAAAGNT
+76 NAAAGNAAAGNT
-89 AAGNAAAGNAPSGNA
+89 AAGNAPTGNA

-131 PSAPDYEEMMEKAPE
+131 PSAPDYEKMMEKAPE

-244 ASGSSTNGSS
+244 ASGN
-254 TNGSSTNGSSTNGSS
+254 
-269 TNGSS
+269 
-274 ANGSSTNGSSTS
+274 
-286 GSSTNGSSTNGSS
+286 
-299 TNGSSA
+299 
-305 SRSSTNGSSTNGS
+305 
-318 SASGSSTSGS
+318 SASGSS
-328 STSGSSTSGSPA
+328 
-340 SGSSASGSSTSGSS
+340 
-354 ASGSSASG
+354 
-362 SSTNGSST
+362 
-370 NGSSTNGSSAS
+370 
-381 GSSANGSST
+381 
-390 NGSSTS
+390 
-396 GSSTNGSSASGSSTS
+396 
-411 GSSTS
+411 
-416 GSSTNGSSA
+416 
-425 SGSSTSG
+425 
-432 SSTSGSSASGSSTN
+432 
-446 GSSASGSSTSGST
+446 

-467 SSTSRSAAGKE
+467 SSTNGSAAGKE

-495 ASNAQNPADAQQA
+495 ASNAQNPANAQQASNAQNPADAQQA

-514 SNAQNPANA
+514 SNAQNPADA

-764 NQRVVDAHENGHR
+764 NQRVVDAHENGQR

-871 AQENNQASSQQC
+871 AQENNQASSQQS

>member
-1 MSCYVIFYEN
+1 
-11 GAKMMR
+11 MMR

-55 NYSCMPGNAAAGN
+55 NYSCMPSNAAAGN
-68 AAAGNAAA
+68 AAAGNAP
-76 GNAAAGNAAAGNT
+76 T
-89 AAGNAAAGNAPSGNA
+89 GNA

-131 PSAPDYEEMMEKAPE
+131 PSAPDYKEMMEKAPE

-236 APNIENLA
+236 APNVENLA
-244 ASGSSTNGSS
+244 AS
-254 TNGSSTNGSSTNGSS
+254 
-269 TNGSS
+269 
-274 ANGSSTNGSSTS
+274 
-286 GSSTNGSSTNGSS
+286 
-299 TNGSSA
+299 
-305 SRSSTNGSSTNGS
+305 
-318 SASGSSTSGS
+318 
-328 STSGSSTSGSPA
+328 
-340 SGSSASGSSTSGSS
+340 
-354 ASGSSASG
+354 
-362 SSTNGSST
+362 
-370 NGSSTNGSSAS
+370 
-381 GSSANGSST
+381 GSST

-396 GSSTNGSSASGSSTS
+396 GSSTNGSSASGSAANGSAANGSAAS

-416 GSSTNGSSA
+416 GSSTNGS
-425 SGSSTSG
+425 
-432 SSTSGSSASGSSTN
+432 
-446 GSSASGSSTSGST
+446 
-459 TNGSAANG
+459 AANG
-467 SSTSRSAAGKE
+467 STAGKE

-487 QKSADAQQ
+487 QKSANAQQ
-495 ASNAQNPADAQQA
+495 ASNAQNPANAQQASTQQASNAQNLADAQQA

-764 NQRVVDAHENGHR
+764 NQRVVDAHENGQR

-871 AQENNQASSQQC
+871 AQENNQASSQQS

>member
-55 NYSCMPGNAAAGN
+55 NYSCMPSNT
-68 AAAGNAAA
+68 
-76 GNAAAGNAAAGNT
+76 AAGNAAAGNT
-89 AAGNAAAGNAPSGNA
+89 AAGNTAAGNAPTGNA

-244 ASGSSTNGSS
+244 AN
-254 TNGSSTNGSSTNGSS
+254 
-269 TNGSS
+269 
-274 ANGSSTNGSSTS
+274 
-286 GSSTNGSSTNGSS
+286 
-299 TNGSSA
+299 
-305 SRSSTNGSSTNGS
+305 
-318 SASGSSTSGS
+318 
-328 STSGSSTSGSPA
+328 
-340 SGSSASGSSTSGSS
+340 GSS

-362 SSTNGSST
+362 SSTNGS
-370 NGSSTNGSSAS
+370 
-381 GSSANGSST
+381 
-390 NGSSTS
+390 
-396 GSSTNGSSASGSSTS
+396 
-411 GSSTS
+411 
-416 GSSTNGSSA
+416 
-425 SGSSTSG
+425 
-432 SSTSGSSASGSSTN
+432 
-446 GSSASGSSTSGST
+446 
-459 TNGSAANG
+459 AAG
-467 SSTSRSAAGKE
+467 GSAAGKE

-495 ASNAQNPADAQQA
+495 ASNAQNPANAQQASTQQASNAQNLANAQQA

-514 SNAQNPANA
+514 SNAQNPADD

-871 AQENNQASSQQC
+871 AQENNQASSQQS

>member
-55 NYSCMPGNAAAGN
+55 NYSCM
-68 AAAGNAAA
+68 
-76 GNAAAGNAAAGNT
+76 
-89 AAGNAAAGNAPSGNA
+89 A
-104 TTPSLQKAPLKG
+104 TPPSLQKAPLKG

-244 ASGSSTNGSS
+244 G
-254 TNGSSTNGSSTNGSS
+254 
-269 TNGSS
+269 
-274 ANGSSTNGSSTS
+274 
-286 GSSTNGSSTNGSS
+286 
-299 TNGSSA
+299 
-305 SRSSTNGSSTNGS
+305 
-318 SASGSSTSGS
+318 
-328 STSGSSTSGSPA
+328 
-340 SGSSASGSSTSGSS
+340 
-354 ASGSSASG
+354 SG

-381 GSSANGSST
+381 GSSA
-390 NGSSTS
+390 S
-396 GSSTNGSSASGSSTS
+396 GSSTNGSSASGSSAS
-411 GSSTS
+411 GSSTN

-425 SGSSTSG
+425 SGN
-432 SSTSGSSASGSSTN
+432 SASGSS
-446 GSSASGSSTSGST
+446 

-467 SSTSRSAAGKE
+467 SSTSRSTAGKE

-487 QKSADAQQ
+487 QKSADAQQASNAQNPANAQQASTQQ

-871 AQENNQASSQQC
+871 AQENNQASSQQS

>member
-1 MSCYVIFYEN
+1 
-11 GAKMMR
+11 MMR

-55 NYSCMPGNAAAGN
+55 NYSCMPSNAAT
-68 AAAGNAAA
+68 GNAAA

-89 AAGNAAAGNAPSGNA
+89 AAGNAAAGNAPTGNA

-131 PSAPDYEEMMEKAPE
+131 PSAPDYEKMMEKAPE

-244 ASGSSTNGSS
+244 ASGN
-254 TNGSSTNGSSTNGSS
+254 
-269 TNGSS
+269 
-274 ANGSSTNGSSTS
+274 
-286 GSSTNGSSTNGSS
+286 
-299 TNGSSA
+299 
-305 SRSSTNGSSTNGS
+305 
-318 SASGSSTSGS
+318 
-328 STSGSSTSGSPA
+328 
-340 SGSSASGSSTSGSS
+340 
-354 ASGSSASG
+354 SASG
-362 SSTNGSST
+362 SSTNG
-370 NGSSTNGSSAS
+370 
-381 GSSANGSST
+381 
-390 NGSSTS
+390 
-396 GSSTNGSSASGSSTS
+396 
-411 GSSTS
+411 
-416 GSSTNGSSA
+416 
-425 SGSSTSG
+425 
-432 SSTSGSSASGSSTN
+432 
-446 GSSASGSSTSGST
+446 
-459 TNGSAANG
+459 
-467 SSTSRSAAGKE
+467 SAAGKE

-495 ASNAQNPADAQQA
+495 ASNAQNPANAQQASNAQNPADAQQA

-514 SNAQNPANA
+514 SNAQNPADA

-669 LAIHLHGVKFR
+669 LAIHLHRVKFR

-871 AQENNQASSQQC
+871 AQENNQASSQQS

>member
-55 NYSCMPGNAAAGN
+55 NYSCMPGNAATGNAATGN

-76 GNAAAGNAAAGNT
+76 GNAAAGNAAAGN
-89 AAGNAAAGNAPSGNA
+89 AATGNA

-244 ASGSSTNGSS
+244 G
-254 TNGSSTNGSSTNGSS
+254 
-269 TNGSS
+269 
-274 ANGSSTNGSSTS
+274 
-286 GSSTNGSSTNGSS
+286 
-299 TNGSSA
+299 
-305 SRSSTNGSSTNGS
+305 
-318 SASGSSTSGS
+318 
-328 STSGSSTSGSPA
+328 
-340 SGSSASGSSTSGSS
+340 
-354 ASGSSASG
+354 
-362 SSTNGSST
+362 
-370 NGSSTNGSSAS
+370 
-381 GSSANGSST
+381 
-390 NGSSTS
+390 
-396 GSSTNGSSASGSSTS
+396 SGSSTS

-416 GSSTNGSSA
+416 GSSTNGSAA
-425 SGSSTSG
+425 SGSAAN
-432 SSTSGSSASGSSTN
+432 GSSASGSSTN
-446 GSSASGSSTSGST
+446 GSV
-459 TNGSAANG
+459 TNG
-467 SSTSRSAAGKE
+467 SAAGKE

-495 ASNAQNPADAQQA
+495 ASTQQASNAQNPADIQQA
-508 SNTQQA
+508 SNTHQA

-764 NQRVVDAHENGHR
+764 NQRVVDAHENGQR

-871 AQENNQASSQQC
+871 AQENSQASNQQS

>member
-55 NYSCMPGNAAAGN
+55 NYSCMPGNAAADN
-68 AAAGNAAA
+68 AAAGNAA
-76 GNAAAGNAAAGNT
+76 T
-89 AAGNAAAGNAPSGNA
+89 GNA

-244 ASGSSTNGSS
+244 GSE
-254 TNGSSTNGSSTNGSS
+254 
-269 TNGSS
+269 
-274 ANGSSTNGSSTS
+274 SSTS
-286 GSSTNGSSTNGSS
+286 
-299 TNGSSA
+299 
-305 SRSSTNGSSTNGS
+305 RS
-318 SASGSSTSGS
+318 SASGSS
-328 STSGSSTSGSPA
+328 
-340 SGSSASGSSTSGSS
+340 
-354 ASGSSASG
+354 
-362 SSTNGSST
+362 
-370 NGSSTNGSSAS
+370 
-381 GSSANGSST
+381 
-390 NGSSTS
+390 
-396 GSSTNGSSASGSSTS
+396 
-411 GSSTS
+411 
-416 GSSTNGSSA
+416 
-425 SGSSTSG
+425 
-432 SSTSGSSASGSSTN
+432 
-446 GSSASGSSTSGST
+446 
-459 TNGSAANG
+459 
-467 SSTSRSAAGKE
+467 AGKE

-487 QKSADAQQ
+487 QNSA
-495 ASNAQNPADAQQA
+495 NIQQA

-514 SNAQNPANA
+514 SNAQNPADAQQAPNA
-523 SNISPLYNG
+523 QNPAKAQQSSNISPLYNG

-541 YWELYNFGKLPTMGD
+541 YWELYNFGKLPTVGD

-871 AQENNQASSQQC
+871 AQENNQASSQQS

>member
-41 RKGDAKQKMRLLQM
+41 RKGDTKQKMRLLQM
-55 NYSCMPGNAAAGN
+55 NYSCMPS
-68 AAAGNAAA
+68 NAAA

-89 AAGNAAAGNAPSGNA
+89 AAGNTAAGNAAAGNAAASNAASNAATGNA

-244 ASGSSTNGSS
+244 ASGSS
-254 TNGSSTNGSSTNGSS
+254 
-269 TNGSS
+269 
-274 ANGSSTNGSSTS
+274 
-286 GSSTNGSSTNGSS
+286 
-299 TNGSSA
+299 
-305 SRSSTNGSSTNGS
+305 
-318 SASGSSTSGS
+318 
-328 STSGSSTSGSPA
+328 
-340 SGSSASGSSTSGSS
+340 
-354 ASGSSASG
+354 
-362 SSTNGSST
+362 
-370 NGSSTNGSSAS
+370 
-381 GSSANGSST
+381 
-390 NGSSTS
+390 
-396 GSSTNGSSASGSSTS
+396 
-411 GSSTS
+411 
-416 GSSTNGSSA
+416 
-425 SGSSTSG
+425 
-432 SSTSGSSASGSSTN
+432 ASGSSTN
-446 GSSASGSSTSGST
+446 GSSASGSST
-459 TNGSAANG
+459 NGSAANG
-467 SSTSRSAAGKE
+467 SSTSGSTAGKE

-487 QKSADAQQ
+487 QKSANAQQASTQQ

-508 SNTQQA
+508 SNTHQA

-764 NQRVVDAHENGHR
+764 NQRVVDAHENGQR

-871 AQENNQASSQQC
+871 AQENNQASSQQS

>member
-55 NYSCMPGNAAAGN
+55 NYSCM
-68 AAAGNAAA
+68 
-76 GNAAAGNAAAGNT
+76 
-89 AAGNAAAGNAPSGNA
+89 A
-104 TTPSLQKAPLKG
+104 TPPSLQKAPLKG

-244 ASGSSTNGSS
+244 G
-254 TNGSSTNGSSTNGSS
+254 
-269 TNGSS
+269 
-274 ANGSSTNGSSTS
+274 
-286 GSSTNGSSTNGSS
+286 
-299 TNGSSA
+299 
-305 SRSSTNGSSTNGS
+305 
-318 SASGSSTSGS
+318 
-328 STSGSSTSGSPA
+328 
-340 SGSSASGSSTSGSS
+340 
-354 ASGSSASG
+354 SG

-381 GSSANGSST
+381 GSSASGSST
-390 NGSSTS
+390 N
-396 GSSTNGSSASGSSTS
+396 GSSTNGSSASG
-411 GSSTS
+411 
-416 GSSTNGSSA
+416 NSA
-425 SGSSTSG
+425 SGSS
-432 SSTSGSSASGSSTN
+432 
-446 GSSASGSSTSGST
+446 

-467 SSTSRSAAGKE
+467 SSTSRSTAGKE

-487 QKSADAQQ
+487 QKSADAQQASNAQNPANAQQASTQQ

-871 AQENNQASSQQC
+871 AQENNQASSQQS

>member
-1 MSCYVIFYEN
+1 
-11 GAKMMR
+11 MMR

-41 RKGDAKQKMRLLQM
+41 RKGDTKQKMRLLQM
-55 NYSCMPGNAAAGN
+55 NYSCMPSNAAAGNAAAGNAAAGNTAAGNTAAGN

-76 GNAAAGNAAAGNT
+76 GNAAAGNAAAS
-89 AAGNAAAGNAPSGNA
+89 NAASNAATGNA

-244 ASGSSTNGSS
+244 ASGSS
-254 TNGSSTNGSSTNGSS
+254 
-269 TNGSS
+269 
-274 ANGSSTNGSSTS
+274 
-286 GSSTNGSSTNGSS
+286 
-299 TNGSSA
+299 
-305 SRSSTNGSSTNGS
+305 
-318 SASGSSTSGS
+318 
-328 STSGSSTSGSPA
+328 
-340 SGSSASGSSTSGSS
+340 
-354 ASGSSASG
+354 
-362 SSTNGSST
+362 
-370 NGSSTNGSSAS
+370 
-381 GSSANGSST
+381 
-390 NGSSTS
+390 
-396 GSSTNGSSASGSSTS
+396 
-411 GSSTS
+411 
-416 GSSTNGSSA
+416 
-425 SGSSTSG
+425 
-432 SSTSGSSASGSSTN
+432 ASGSSTN
-446 GSSASGSSTSGST
+446 GSSASGSST
-459 TNGSAANG
+459 NGSAANG
-467 SSTSRSAAGKE
+467 SSTSGSTAGKE

-487 QKSADAQQ
+487 QKSANAQQASTQQ

-508 SNTQQA
+508 SNTHQA

-764 NQRVVDAHENGHR
+764 NQRVVDAHENGQR

-871 AQENNQASSQQC
+871 AQENNQASSQQS

>member
-1 MSCYVIFYEN
+1 
-11 GAKMMR
+11 MMR

-76 GNAAAGNAAAGNT
+76 GNAAA
-89 AAGNAAAGNAPSGNA
+89 GNA

-244 ASGSSTNGSS
+244 ASGSSTNGS
-254 TNGSSTNGSSTNGSS
+254 
-269 TNGSS
+269 
-274 ANGSSTNGSSTS
+274 ATS
-286 GSSTNGSSTNGSS
+286 GSSG
-299 TNGSSA
+299 
-305 SRSSTNGSSTNGS
+305 
-318 SASGSSTSGS
+318 
-328 STSGSSTSGSPA
+328 
-340 SGSSASGSSTSGSS
+340 
-354 ASGSSASG
+354 
-362 SSTNGSST
+362 
-370 NGSSTNGSSAS
+370 
-381 GSSANGSST
+381 
-390 NGSSTS
+390 
-396 GSSTNGSSASGSSTS
+396 
-411 GSSTS
+411 
-416 GSSTNGSSA
+416 
-425 SGSSTSG
+425 
-432 SSTSGSSASGSSTN
+432 
-446 GSSASGSSTSGST
+446 
-459 TNGSAANG
+459 
-467 SSTSRSAAGKE
+467 GKE

-487 QKSADAQQ
+487 QKSANVQQASTQQ

-508 SNTQQA
+508 SKTQQA

-764 NQRVVDAHENGHR
+764 NQRVVDAHENGQR

-871 AQENNQASSQQC
+871 AQENSQASSQQS